1 MTTRTDYRAVTP
13 TGYVTCTFETLALG
27 VEFIER
33 RSGSVPLTLVRVET
47 TETITPVWPEPA
59 KLRAVA

>member
-1 MTTRTDYRAVTP
+1 
-13 TGYVTCTFETLALG
+13 VTCTFETLALG